1 MVSLSRQVPSDVRS
15 KGVWL
20 TVAGCNGLGRTSID
34 DRADDSDKPVTR
46 RTRSRSRSPVA
57 AGSGRDR
64 TVQPGM
70 TRMFVT
76 AVPGLGPMVRREL
89 GRLPGIVVRDSGFD
103 GRSDVVLFETTRA
116 SRSAVSDLGLAEEMF
131 VEVGRTLRAEG
142 DRSGWIAGRLW
153 RPERVQRAL
162 SVWAEEVRPL
172 AGTMTFRVIARV
184 LQERSFLRTDLRRQ
198 LTRAVQRDRPR
209 WRVEDPAQIEVWVS
223 EYAQGRFVAG
233 LRLSDER
240 MRQHHGRVVEREG
253 ALRPTVVRA
262 MVLLAGEPGGVA
274 LDPCCGSGTI
284 LREALAAGGEARGL
298 DIDPDAV
305 RAARR
310 NAPGADVRVGDARSL
325 ELADQN
331 VAACVSN
338 LPFGQ
343 QYSVQGDM
351 HAWLRSVLR
360 EMTRV
365 TRPGGRVVLLVPQ
378 LPRAVVPG
386 SLRLRDRFRIRLL
399 GTATTIW
406 VFDRTA

>member
-1 MVSLSRQVPSDVRS
+1 
-15 KGVWL
+15 
-20 TVAGCNGLGRTSID
+20 
-34 DRADDSDKPVTR
+34 
-46 RTRSRSRSPVA
+46 
-57 AGSGRDR
+57 
-64 TVQPGM
+64 M

-76 AVPGLGPMVRREL
+76 AVPGLGSMVSREL
-89 GRLPGIVVRDSGFD
+89 GRLPGIVVPDSGFD
-103 GRSDVVLFETTRA
+103 GRSDVVLFETARG
-116 SRSAVSDLGLAEEMF
+116 SRSAVIVGLAEDVF

-142 DRSGWIAGRLW
+142 DRSGWVAGRLW

-198 LTRAVQRDRPR
+198 LTRAIQRDRPR

-240 MRQHHGRVVEREG
+240 MRQHGGRAVEREG
-253 ALRPTVVRA
+253 ALRPTVARA
-262 MVLLAGEPGGVA
+262 MVLLAGEPSGVA

-284 LREALAAGGEARGL
+284 LRELLAAGWEARGL

-305 RAARR
+305 RAAWR

-325 ELADQN
+325 ELANQS

-343 QYSVQGDM
+343 QYSVQGDVR
-351 HAWLRSVLR
+351 AWLRSVLGG
-360 EMTRV
+360 MARV

-386 SLRLRDRFRIRLL
+386 TLRLRDRFGSGYSARRRRS
-399 GTATTIW
+399 GCSTGPRDRPPCTMATLTTRGSA
-406 VFDRTA
+406 VSPCLDRTYSSFRAPLCPRHLGRLGRRGVGRICTNLRRGR

>member
-1 MVSLSRQVPSDVRS
+1 M
-15 KGVWL
+15 
-20 TVAGCNGLGRTSID
+20 
-34 DRADDSDKPVTR
+34 
-46 RTRSRSRSPVA
+46 
-57 AGSGRDR
+57 
-64 TVQPGM
+64 VQPGM
-70 TRMFVT
+70 SRMFVT
-76 AVPGLGPMVRREL
+76 TVPGLGPMVSREL
-89 GRLPGIVVRDSGFD
+89 GRLPGIVVRDSSFD
-103 GRSDVVLFETTRA
+103 GRSDVVLFETARA
-116 SRSAVSDLGLAEEMF
+116 GRSAVTDLGLAEDVF

-172 AGTMTFRVIARV
+172 AGSMRFRVIARV

-198 LTRAVQRDRPR
+198 LTRAIQRDRPR
-209 WRVEDPAQIEVWVS
+209 WRVQDPAQIEVWVS

-240 MRQHHGRVVEREG
+240 MRQHGGRVVEREG
-253 ALRPTVVRA
+253 ALRPTVARA
-262 MVLLAGEPGGVA
+262 MVLLASEPSGAA

-284 LREALAAGGEARGL
+284 LRELLAGGWEARGL

-310 NAPGADVRVGDARSL
+310 NAPGVAVGVGDARSL
-325 ELADQN
+325 ELADQS

-343 QYSVQGDM
+343 QYSVHGDM
-351 HAWLRSVLR
+351 HPWLRSVLG
-360 EMTRV
+360 EMARV

-378 LPRAVVPG
+378 LPRTVVPG
-386 SLRLRDRFRIRLL
+386 TLRLRDRFRIRLL
-399 GTATTIW
+399 GTATSIW
-406 VFDRTA
+406 VFDRTV

>member
-1 MVSLSRQVPSDVRS
+1 V
-15 KGVWL
+15 
-20 TVAGCNGLGRTSID
+20 
-34 DRADDSDKPVTR
+34 
-46 RTRSRSRSPVA
+46 
-57 AGSGRDR
+57 
-64 TVQPGM
+64 
-70 TRMFVT
+70 
-76 AVPGLGPMVRREL
+76 VPGLGQLVSREL
-89 GRLPGIVVRDSGFD
+89 GRVPGIVVRDSGFD
-103 GRSDVVLFETTRA
+103 GRSDVVLFETARE
-116 SRSAVSDLGLAEEMF
+116 SRSAVVDLGLAEDVF

-172 AGTMTFRVIARV
+172 ARTMTFRVIARV

-198 LTRAVQRDRPR
+198 LTRAIQLDRPR

-240 MRQHHGRVVEREG
+240 MRQHDGRVVERAG
-253 ALRPTVVRA
+253 ALRPTVARA
-262 MVLLAGEPGGVA
+262 MVLCAGEPGGMA

-284 LREALAAGGEARGL
+284 LRELLAAGWAARGL

-305 RAARR
+305 EAARR
-310 NAPGADVRVGDARSL
+310 NAPDAEVRVGDARSL
-325 ELADQN
+325 ELADQS
-331 VAACVSN
+331 VGACVSN

-351 HAWLRSVLR
+351 HPWLRSVLG
-360 EMTRV
+360 EMARV
-365 TRPGGRVVLLVPQ
+365 TRPGGRVILLVPQ

-386 SLRLRDRFRIRLL
+386 SLRQRDRFRIRLL
-399 GTATTIW
+399 GTATTVW

>member
-1 MVSLSRQVPSDVRS
+1 
-15 KGVWL
+15 
-20 TVAGCNGLGRTSID
+20 
-34 DRADDSDKPVTR
+34 
-46 RTRSRSRSPVA
+46 
-57 AGSGRDR
+57 
-64 TVQPGM
+64 M

-89 GRLPGIVVRDSGFD
+89 GRLPGVEVRGSGFD
-103 GRSDVVLFETTRA
+103 GRSDVVMFEMTRE
-116 SRSAVSDLGLAEEMF
+116 SRSAVIDLGLVEDVF
-131 VEVGRTLRAEG
+131 IEVGRTLRAEG
-142 DRSGWIAGRLW
+142 DRPGWIAGQLW
-153 RPERVQRAL
+153 RPKRVQRAL

-198 LTRAVQRDRPR
+198 LTRAIQRDRPR

-223 EYAQGRFVAG
+223 EYAQGQFVAG
-233 LRLSDER
+233 LRLSDQR
-240 MRQHHGRVVEREG
+240 MRQHGSRAVEREG
-253 ALRPTVVRA
+253 ALRPTVARA

-284 LREALAAGGEARGL
+284 LREALAAGWDARGL

-325 ELADQN
+325 ELADRS

-338 LPFGQ
+338 LPFGR
-343 QYSVQGDM
+343 QYSVQGDI
-351 HAWLRSVLR
+351 HAWLRSVLG
-360 EMTRV
+360 EMARV
-365 TRPGGRVVLLVPQ
+365 TRPGGQVILLVPQ

-386 SLRLRDRFRIRLL
+386 TLRLRDRFRIRLL

>member
-1 MVSLSRQVPSDVRS
+1 MVS
-15 KGVWL
+15 
-20 TVAGCNGLGRTSID
+20 
-34 DRADDSDKPVTR
+34 
-46 RTRSRSRSPVA
+46 
-57 AGSGRDR
+57 
-64 TVQPGM
+64 
-70 TRMFVT
+70 
-76 AVPGLGPMVRREL
+76 REL

-103 GRSDVVLFETTRA
+103 GRSDVVLFETARA
-116 SRSAVSDLGLAEEMF
+116 SRSAVTDLGLAEDVV

-172 AGTMTFRVIARV
+172 AGSMTFRVIARV

-198 LTRAVQRDRPR
+198 LTRTIQRDRPR
-209 WRVEDPAQIEVWVS
+209 WRVQDPAQIEVWVS

-240 MRQHHGRVVEREG
+240 MRQHGGRVVEREG
-253 ALRPTVVRA
+253 ALRPTVARA
-262 MVLLAGEPGGVA
+262 MVLLAGEPSGAA

-284 LREALAAGGEARGL
+284 LRELLAGGWEARGL

-305 RAARR
+305 QAARR
-310 NAPGADVRVGDARSL
+310 NAPGVAVRVGDARSL
-325 ELADQN
+325 ELADQS

-343 QYSVQGDM
+343 QYSVQGDVYP
-351 HAWLRSVLR
+351 WLRSVLG
-360 EMTRV
+360 EMARV

-386 SLRLRDRFRIRLL
+386 TLRLRDRFRIRLL
-399 GTATTIW
+399 GTTTSIW

>member
-1 MVSLSRQVPSDVRS
+1 
-15 KGVWL
+15 
-20 TVAGCNGLGRTSID
+20 
-34 DRADDSDKPVTR
+34 
-46 RTRSRSRSPVA
+46 
-57 AGSGRDR
+57 
-64 TVQPGM
+64 M

-76 AVPGLGPMVRREL
+76 VVPGLGQMVSREL
-89 GRLPGIVVRDSGFD
+89 RRLPGIVVRDSGFD
-103 GRSDVVLFETTRA
+103 GRSDVVLFETARG
-116 SRSAVSDLGLAEEMF
+116 SRSAVVDLGLAEDIF

-142 DRSGWIAGRLW
+142 DRPGWIAGRLW
-153 RPERVQRAL
+153 RSERVQRAL

-172 AGTMTFRVIARV
+172 ARIMTFRVIARV
-184 LQERSFLRTDLRRQ
+184 LQERSFLRTDLRRE
-198 LTRAVQRDRPR
+198 LTRAIQLDRPR

-223 EYAQGRFVAG
+223 EYTQGRFIAG
-233 LRLSDER
+233 LRLSDQR
-240 MRQHHGRVVEREG
+240 MRQHDGRVVEREG
-253 ALRPTVVRA
+253 ALRPTVARA
-262 MVLLAGEPGGVA
+262 MVLLAGEPSGVA

-284 LREALAAGGEARGL
+284 LREALAAGWEARGL

-325 ELADQN
+325 ELADQS

-343 QYSVQGDM
+343 QYSIQGDM
-351 HAWLRSVLR
+351 HVWLRSVLG
-360 EMTRV
+360 EMARV

-386 SLRLRDRFRIRLL
+386 SLRLRDRSRIRLL

>member
-1 MVSLSRQVPSDVRS
+1 MS
-15 KGVWL
+15 
-20 TVAGCNGLGRTSID
+20 GR
-34 DRADDSDKPVTR
+34 DDSDKPVTR
-46 RTRSRSRSPVA
+46 RTRSRSRPPAA
-57 AGSGRDR
+57 AGSGGDR
-64 TVQPGM
+64 PVQPGM
-70 TRMFVT
+70 RRMFVT

-89 GRLPGIVVRDSGFD
+89 GRLPGVEVRDSGFD
-103 GRSDVVLFETTRA
+103 GRSDVVMFEMTRQ
-116 SRSAVSDLGLAEEMF
+116 SRSAVIDLGLAEDVF
-131 VEVGRTLRAEG
+131 IEVGRTLRAEG
-142 DRSGWIAGRLW
+142 DRPGWIAGQLW
-153 RPERVQRAL
+153 RPKRVQRAL

-198 LTRAVQRDRPR
+198 LTRAIQRDRPR

-223 EYAQGRFVAG
+223 EYAQGQFVAG
-233 LRLSDER
+233 LRLSDQR
-240 MRQHHGRVVEREG
+240 MRQHGSRAVERQG
-253 ALRPTVVRA
+253 ALRPTVARA

-284 LREALAAGGEARGL
+284 LREALAAGWDARGL

-325 ELADQN
+325 ELADRS

-338 LPFGQ
+338 LPFGR
-343 QYSVQGDM
+343 QYSVQGDI
-351 HAWLRSVLR
+351 HAWLRSVLG
-360 EMTRV
+360 EMARV
-365 TRPGGRVVLLVPQ
+365 TRQGGQVILLVPQ

-386 SLRLRDRFRIRLL
+386 TLPLRDRFRIRLL